1 MALSMDEQR
10 ILAEIER
17 KLAADDPALAGSLSA
32 FSRPGLPAGLRT
44 PRSRMLASV
53 IVIAVIT
60 LTSLMVYSFSP
71 LRILQHQGRSPSRP
85 ALKRSEQT
93 VPSTQ
98 AASSHAAAG
107 QPTASS
113 PAGASG
119 AGASGAQRKAPPAP
133 ARKAGATH
141 AAAPSVQ
148 PSALPNATASPG

>member
-32 FSRPGLPAGLRT
+32 FSRPGLSAGLRT

-53 IVIAVIT
+53 IVVAVIA

-71 LRILQHQGRSPSRP
+71 IRILQHQSRSTSRP
-85 ALKRSEQT
+85 AQKRSEQT
-93 VPSTQ
+93 VPASQ
-98 AASSHAAAG
+98 AASSQAVGQQTTAAG
-107 QPTASS
+107 Q
-113 PAGASG
+113 AGASG
-119 AGASGAQRKAPPAP
+119 ARRKAPGAP
-133 ARKAGATH
+133 ARKSGAAR
-141 AAAPSVQ
+141 AASPSAQ

>member
-32 FSRPGLPAGLRT
+32 FSRPGLPAGFRT

-71 LRILQHQGRSPSRP
+71 LRILQHQGRGPSRP
-85 ALKRSEQT
+85 VQKRSEQT
-93 VPSTQ
+93 APATQ
-98 AASSHAAAG
+98 AASSQAVPG
-107 QPTASS
+107 QPTASRQ
-113 PAGASG
+113 AGG
-119 AGASGAQRKAPPAP
+119 SGAQRKAPSAP

-141 AAAPSVQ
+141 AASPSLQ

>member
-44 PRSRMLASV
+44 PRSRMLASI
-53 IVIAVIT
+53 IVIAVIA

-71 LRILQHQGRSPSRP
+71 LRVLQHQGRSLSRP
-85 ALKRSEQT
+85 AQKRSEQT
-93 VPSTQ
+93 VPATQ
-98 AASSHAAAG
+98 AASAQDA
-107 QPTASS
+107 
-113 PAGASG
+113 
-119 AGASGAQRKAPPAP
+119 ASGAQRKAPAAP
-133 ARKAGATH
+133 AKKTGAARATV
-141 AAAPSVQ
+141 PSAQ

>member
-44 PRSRMLASV
+44 PRSRMLASI
-53 IVIAVIT
+53 IVIAVIA

-71 LRILQHQGRSPSRP
+71 LRVLQHQVRSPSQP
-85 ALKRSEQT
+85 AQKRSEQT
-93 VPSTQ
+93 VPATR
-98 AASSHAAAG
+98 AASA
-107 QPTASS
+107 Q
-113 PAGASG
+113 
-119 AGASGAQRKAPPAP
+119 AGASGAQRRAPSAP
-133 ARKAGATH
+133 AENTGTTR
-141 AAAPSVQ
+141 AASPSAQ

>member
-32 FSRPGLPAGLRT
+32 FSRPGLSAGFRT

-53 IVIAVIT
+53 IVVAVIA

-71 LRILQHQGRSPSRP
+71 IRILAHQSRGTTRP
-85 ALKRSEQT
+85 AQKRSEQT
-93 VPSTQ
+93 VPASQ
-98 AASSHAAAG
+98 AVSSQAAAG
-107 QPTASS
+107 QQSTA
-113 PAGASG
+113 ASQ
-119 AGASGAQRKAPPAP
+119 AGASGAQRKAPSVP
-133 ARKAGATH
+133 ARKTGA
-141 AAAPSVQ
+141 ASPSAQ